1 MEPDQEDPWW
11 RRPPLVSFV
20 FDLGHRH
27 DLPSDQLVALVG
39 GKAASLAMMAG
50 ELGLP
55 VPPGFVI
62 TTDACRAFLSGG
74 WPAGLDDEIRGAI
87 GGLESTAGRRFGD
100 PRNPLLLSIRS
111 GAPVSMPGMMDTIL
125 NVGLNDETQR
135 GLAAASGDA
144 AFAQDCRRR
153 LAEMFTKTVG
163 VDTVPS
169 DPWRQLREGAEAV
182 FCSWNSDRA
191 VAYRS
196 REGIPE
202 NLGTAVTV
210 QAMVFGNLGADS
222 ASGVLFTRNPA
233 TGEPG
238 VYGDVLFASQGE
250 DVVAGGHHTEPLS
263 ALDARLPAVA
273 SELRLHSASLERH
286 FYDLCD
292 IEFTIERGQLWLLQV
307 RVGKRSPRAALRIA
321 VDMAEAADFPLS
333 RADAV
338 KRVAKLLEHPPMISD
353 GRARDAVAISA
364 GLGASPGMATGE
376 IATSPEAAVAAAAS
390 GRPVILVR
398 SETSPD
404 DVRGMA
410 RAAGVLTS
418 RGGLASH
425 AAVVARGWEIPA
437 VVGAEGVTVGDRW
450 IEVGGRVLKAGELIT
465 IDGGTGEIFAGAV
478 AGTSA
483 VAPEAATMLGWATEL
498 GIEIGAAG
506 DDQASRGEGSEGVSS
521 DDAIRALL
529 IKGSASP
536 DALPAAKLIDSG
548 LIELH
553 DGSYRLTKQGRT
565 KGRALLAEDRA
576 RWGDARARAALD
588 DFHVLD
594 QRMKEAV
601 TSWQLRD
608 EGGAQALN
616 DHSDAAYDARVLDR
630 IAELH
635 DDVARW
641 LTALYQAPRQLDRY
655 RERLARALASA
666 RAGDHRFVA
675 SPRVDSYHGVWFE
688 LHEELILLAGR
699 TRADEAAAGRA

>member
-1 MEPDQEDPWW
+1 
-11 RRPPLVSFV
+11 VSFV
-20 FDLGHRH
+20 FDLCHRH
-27 DLPSDQLVALVG
+27 DLPPDQLIALVG
-39 GKAASLAMMAG
+39 GKAANLAMMAG

-62 TTDACRAFLSGG
+62 TTDACRAYLSDG
-74 WPAGLDDEIRGAI
+74 WPARLDDEIRGAM
-87 GGLESTAGRRFGD
+87 GALESAAGRRFGD
-100 PRNPLLLSIRS
+100 PRNPLLLSVRS

-125 NVGLNDETQR
+125 NVGLNNETQR

-144 AFAQDCRRR
+144 AFAQDCHRR
-153 LAEMFTKTVG
+153 LVEMFTKSVG
-163 VDTVPS
+163 ADTVPS

-182 FCSWNSDRA
+182 FRSWNSERA

-238 VYGDVLFASQGE
+238 IYGDVLFASQGE
-250 DVVAGGHHTEPLS
+250 DVVAGSHPTEPLS

-273 SELRLHSASLERH
+273 RELRLHAVALERH
-286 FYDLCD
+286 FADLCD
-292 IEFTIERGQLWLLQV
+292 IEFTIERGKLWLLQV

-321 VDMAEAADFPLS
+321 VDMAEAPGFPLS

-353 GRARDAVAISA
+353 GASHRPVAIST

-376 IATSPEAAVAAAAS
+376 IATSPDAAVAAASS

-425 AAVVARGWEIPA
+425 AAVVARGWGIPA
-437 VVGAEGVTVGDRW
+437 VVGAEGVRVGDRW

-478 AGTSA
+478 AGTST
-483 VAPEAATMLGWATEL
+483 VAPEAATLLGWAREL

-506 DDQASRGEGSEGVSS
+506 DEQTSRAEGPEGVSS

-529 IKGSASP
+529 IKGSALP

-553 DGSYRLTKQGRT
+553 DGAYRLTKEGKT

-576 RWGDARARAALD
+576 RWGDARAMAALD
-588 DFHVLD
+588 DFHALD

-608 EGGAQALN
+608 EAGARALN

-630 IAELH
+630 IGELH
-635 DDVARW
+635 DDVAKW
-641 LTALYQAPRQLDRY
+641 LTTLPQAPRQLDRY

-699 TRADEAAAGRA
+699 TRADEAEAGRA